1 MKWVL
6 NLRISL
12 RRGIKVFSSKKNNNN
27 RYYFDLRKF
36 VNYKLKK
43 NGVRSI
49 KNLERDTFTNEKIFL
64 ATEDQ

>member
-12 RRGIKVFSSKKNNNN
+12 RRGIKVFSSKKNNN

-49 KNLERDTFTNEKIFL
+49 KNLERDTFTNEKNFL

>member
-12 RRGIKVFSSKKNNNN
+12 RRGIKVFSSKKIIIIGII
-27 RYYFDLRKF
+27 FDLRKF

-49 KNLERDTFTNEKIFL
+49 KNLERDTFY
-64 ATEDQ
+64 